1 MNRASF
7 DPRNTHEKKFR
18 AYEDKMAPWH
28 EIRDVAQ
35 DPRNLAHSFRE
46 KYWGNTLTV
55 LLLGAVP

>member
-7 DPRNTHEKKFR
+7 DPRNTHEKKIR

-46 KYWGNTLTV
+46 NLWGI
-55 LLLGAVP
+55 GAIL